1 MPKLKQ
7 IIHDQTGEGYV
18 DVAIVILIVFALMA
32 SLLAVFPII
41 SAQQS
46 LNSTVRQIARTV
58 EITGNAGVEVDA
70 LLDQLTSTKPD
81 SLTWQTTW
89 KDPANKTIQLKTP
102 FTVTANKTV
111 PLTIISPSFVD
122 PLVIEISITA
132 SASGIS
138 EVYYKR

>member
-1 MPKLKQ
+1 MSFKN
-7 IIHDQTGEGYV
+7 HFTRDQTGEGYV
-18 DVAIVILIVFALMA
+18 DVAIVILIVFVLMA
-32 SLLAVFPII
+32 SLLAVFPIL

-81 SLTWQTTW
+81 LLTWQTTW

-111 PLTIISPSFVD
+111 PLTIISASFGD
-122 PLVIEISITA
+122 PLVIDVNITA

-138 EVYYKR
+138 EVYYK

>member
-1 MPKLKQ
+1 MPYKN
-7 IIHDQTGEGYV
+7 HFTRDHTGEGYV

-32 SLLAVFPII
+32 SLLAVFPIL

-58 EITGNAGVEVDA
+58 EITGNAGVKVDA
-70 LLDQLTSTKPD
+70 LLVQLTSTKPD

-89 KDPANKTIQLKTP
+89 KDAVNKTIQLKTP
-102 FTVTANKTV
+102 FTVTAIKVV
-111 PLTIISPSFVD
+111 PLVVLSPSFGD

-138 EVYYKR
+138 EVYYK

>member
-1 MPKLKQ
+1 MKTFVKNQ
-7 IIHDQTGEGYV
+7 SGEGYV

-32 SLLAVFPII
+32 SLLAVFPIL

-58 EITGNAGVEVDA
+58 EITGNAGIEVDA
-70 LLDQLTSTKPD
+70 LLDQLTSTNPD

-89 KDPANKTIQLKTP
+89 KDPVNKTIQLKTP

-111 PLTIISPSFVD
+111 PLTIISPSFGD

-138 EVYYKR
+138 EVYYK

>member
-1 MPKLKQ
+1 
-7 IIHDQTGEGYV
+7 
-18 DVAIVILIVFALMA
+18 
-32 SLLAVFPII
+32 
-41 SAQQS
+41 
-46 LNSTVRQIARTV
+46 
-58 EITGNAGVEVDA
+58 

-89 KDPANKTIQLKTP
+89 KDPANKTIQLKTL

-111 PLTIISPSFVD
+111 PLTIISPSFGD
-122 PLVIEISITA
+122 PLVIEINITA